1 MEQRKAIP
9 NVNSCYDIIR
19 KVASYQ
25 LAQHSSLHL
34 FVVAVLDCSE

>member
-25 LAQHSSLHL
+25 LAQHSSLQL
-34 FVVAVLDCSE
+34 YVVVALGCSE